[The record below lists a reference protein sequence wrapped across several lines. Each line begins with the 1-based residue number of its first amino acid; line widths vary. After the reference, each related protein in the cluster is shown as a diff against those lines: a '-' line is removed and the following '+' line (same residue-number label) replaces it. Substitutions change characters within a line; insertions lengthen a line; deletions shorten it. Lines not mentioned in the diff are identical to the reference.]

1 MDQIYMRG
9 IKVYKSGGKHFMNG
23 QQKLSGAPVEQSGI
37 HHSGNPI
44 DQCKGVLVCKSDIQV
59 ACRDNGAQNA

>member
-1 MDQIYMRG
+1 MYLRG
-9 IKVYKSGGKHFMNG
+9 IKVYESGEKRFMNR

-37 HHSGNPI
+37 HHSGTPI
-44 DQCKGVLVCKSDIQV
+44 DQCKGVLVCQSDIQV